1 MGVGAAPVAVPV
13 AVPVAEIVPAS
24 GAAAL
29 EGVTVAGLAEAP
41 STVAVA
47 TPVVAPMAPRERE
60 RARRDDARKER

>member
-1 MGVGAAPVAVPV
+1 MAVPV

-41 STVAVA
+41 SAVAVSGNQVSA
-47 TPVVAPMAPRERE
+47 ALILSVKPVAPSRMVVL
-60 RARRDDARKER
+60 